1 MIENKWERMK
11 AGGRKSIALPEFEN
25 ESIEIELGF
34 MPSIDYLRASISDI
48 VNYDDNIE
56 R

>member
-11 AGGRKSIALPEFEN
+11 AGGRKSIALSEFES

-34 MPSIDYLRASISDI
+34 MPSIDYLSAITDI
-48 VNYDDNIE
+48 VNYECNIE